1 MQSELFQSHEEHSRI
16 WHVSEINS
24 EIRKVLEKNFSQT
37 WVKRGISNLR
47 GHSSGHYYFQLKDS
61 KAQIKA
67 VLFRGDAKNLA
78 SPPVE
83 GTEYLA
89 FGDVTFYEARGDCQ
103 IRVRHLMQEGV
114 GNLRLEFE
122 RLKKQLMM
130 EGLFDRQRKKA
141 IPLFPTRIALI
152 TSPEGAAIHDFLTIL
167 DRRNWKGEVLLLP
180 SLVQGPKAPGNLVN
194 ALGKIKSII
203 HGIDLVVMTRGGG
216 SVEDLWAFNDEIL
229 VRKMADFEIPII
241 SAIGHETDF
250 VLCDFV
256 ADLRAETPSG
266 AAELI
271 SSNYLSQIEKFS
283 FLQDRFWDTK
293 NLFLQSIRDQFELLS
308 TKLKACS
315 PMNNIERH
323 SQQIDDLEIRLRQST
338 ERIFEKKS
346 ERIHYLAKSL
356 EASNLQ
362 RMLEKGFSIVRNQAG
377 EVVKDGGTLVKNDKV
392 HVTFRDGDRDMSV
405 G

>member
-1 MQSELFQSHEEHSRI
+1 M
-16 WHVSEINS
+16 
-24 EIRKVLEKNFSQT
+24 
-37 WVKRGISNLR
+37 
-47 GHSSGHYYFQLKDS
+47 
-61 KAQIKA
+61 
-67 VLFRGDAKNLA
+67 
-78 SPPVE
+78 
-83 GTEYLA
+83 
-89 FGDVTFYEARGDCQ
+89 
-103 IRVRHLMQEGV
+103 
-114 GNLRLEFE
+114 
-122 RLKKQLMM
+122 
-130 EGLFDRQRKKA
+130 
-141 IPLFPTRIALI
+141 
-152 TSPEGAAIHDFLTIL
+152 

-180 SLVQGPKAPGNLVN
+180 SLVQGPKAPGSLVN

-308 TKLKACS
+308 TKLKVCS
-315 PMNNIERH
+315 PINKIERH

-338 ERIFEKKS
+338 VRIFEKKS
-346 ERIHYLAKSL
+346 ERIHYLSKSL